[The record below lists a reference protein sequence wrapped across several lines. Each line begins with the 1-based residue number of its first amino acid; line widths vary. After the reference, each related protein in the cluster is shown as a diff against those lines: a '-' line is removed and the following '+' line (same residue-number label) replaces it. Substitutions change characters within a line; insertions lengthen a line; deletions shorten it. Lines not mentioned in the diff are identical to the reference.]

1 MRNRR
6 EWYSILCMKIAP
18 AVLSMALLLYC
29 VPVAANAAAPA
40 LLVQEET
47 PGPLAPPPPAQQ
59 HNGFPPGSI
68 APKLIERHDPIY
80 PAAAKAQGLEGSVTL
95 HATID
100 KDGNV
105 GNISVVSATDPI
117 FVDAAIA
124 ALGTWKFSPYLRDG
138 VPVAV
143 QTNITVNFKMGK

>member
-1 MRNRR
+1 
-6 EWYSILCMKIAP
+6 
-18 AVLSMALLLYC
+18 MALFLCC
-29 VPVAANAAAPA
+29 VPVAANAAAPV
-40 LLVQEET
+40 LLAQEET
-47 PGPLAPPPPAQQ
+47 PGPLAPPSPAQQ
-59 HNGFPPGSI
+59 HNGFPPGSV
-68 APKLIERHDPIY
+68 APKRISGQPPIY

-124 ALGTWKFSPYLRDG
+124 ALGLWKFSPYLRDG
-138 VPVAV
+138 VPVAI
-143 QTNITVNFKMGK
+143 QTNITVNFTIKK

>member
-1 MRNRR
+1 
-6 EWYSILCMKIAP
+6 MKIAP
-18 AVLSMALLLYC
+18 AVLSMALLLRC
-29 VPVAANAAAPA
+29 VPMVANAAAPV
-40 LLVQEET
+40 LLAQEET
-47 PGPLAPPPPAQQ
+47 PGPLAPPQPPAQP
-59 HNGFPPGSI
+59 HTGLLPGSV
-68 APKLIERHDPIY
+68 APKRISGQPPIY

-100 KDGNV
+100 TDGNV

-143 QTNITVNFKMGK
+143 QTNITVNFTIKK